1 MIATFVLKII
11 DLYNVSSVNFRAKC
25 KNGWMDVSLFLCFF
39 VSLYVRSCMCDILH
53 HNLASNSRT

>member
-25 KNGWMDVSLFLCFF
+25 KNGWMDVSLFLCFIICTF
-39 VSLYVRSCMCDILH
+39 VHV
-53 HNLASNSRT
+53 